1 MSVYPPVRNP
11 VVITGL
17 GVISS
22 IGTGVREFADGLR
35 QGRSGVRPITAFDI
49 TGFAHTNACEVSDF
63 VPERWISRLAPDELG
78 RATQLSVAS
87 ARMALG
93 DAGLTPEQVR
103 SQRALIAVG
112 TTYGESG
119 ELDRIVQQQVAAG
132 TDDVDKQAATRSA
145 SSRLSVDIAR
155 ELELTDAEAVTIP
168 TACAA
173 GNYAIGYGFDAV
185 ASGEVD
191 VALCG
196 GVDALLRMTFVT
208 FYRLGT
214 IAPEFCQPFDRNRQ
228 GILTGEGG
236 AILVLESLDSAIARG
251 AHIYAEVLGYGL
263 TCDAHHPVAPDQQSV
278 ARCITQAHA
287 NSGITPEQV
296 DYISAHGTGTKA
308 NDVTEAAAIRQV
320 FGDAPPPTSSMK
332 SMLGHS
338 MGAASALA
346 AAGCA
351 LALENGFMPPTIN
364 HSEADPDIDIDCVPN
379 VARDAQLQ
387 VVQNNSLAFAGN
399 DAVLILGRYG
409 KDLPSTR
416 KVS

>member
-49 TGFAHTNACEVSDF
+49 AGFAHTNACEVSDF

-119 ELDRIVQQQVAAG
+119 ELDRIVQQQVATG

-296 DYISAHGTGTKA
+296 GYISAHGTGTKA
-308 NDVTEAAAIRQV
+308 NDVIEAAAIRQV

-351 LALENGFMPPTIN
+351 LALENGFIPPTIN
-364 HSEADPDIDIDCVPN
+364 YSEADPDINIDCVPN